1 MTAAAVRF
9 LAGRVTLGL
18 LALVV
23 SALPAAQAA
32 TPAVDSPAR
41 PALVVILVVDQFRGD
56 YVDKYGHQWRHGLR
70 RLFDEGAYYTEA
82 AYRYASTTTCAGHAT
97 IGTGATPQTHGMI
110 SNAWFDRALGRDV
123 ACTEDPSITNV
134 SYGTTPARTGDS
146 SIRLATPTLADEMR
160 AQLGV
165 APQVVTMSIKARA
178 ALSLAGHRSALST
191 WFDGPRGFVT
201 SPAMG
206 GPGRVPFLERY
217 VAAHPV
223 EADVEAVWER
233 SLPPTSYLYEDLGV
247 GETGFGAAFPHRLTA
262 PPVDGQV
269 DPSFYGTWQMSPFA
283 DAYLGRM
290 AAAAVADLKLGQ
302 GQGTDFLAVSFSALD
317 TVGHA
322 YGPRSHEV
330 QDILVRLD
338 ETIGTLLAE
347 LDRQVGRD
355 RYAIALTSDHG
366 VGPIPQQMQA
376 LGLGGGVVDRKTVST
391 VLTAALGGSVLDSNT
406 GSEIYLSRDAAA
418 KLAALDQHEWDA
430 VRTSLEQVDG
440 IARAWRTTDL
450 LAGRYEAASD
460 PMAHAARLSAYGGRS
475 GDITFI
481 TDPYWF
487 PYRIAATHGTP
498 YSYDQHVPLVFAGP
512 QFRRGRYTA
521 TASPADVAP
530 TLGRL
535 LGVILPAADGATR
548 VDALSR
554 PPGLAAADEPPQT
567 QEGRQASTSP

>member
-1 MTAAAVRF
+1 M
-9 LAGRVTLGL
+9 LLGL
-18 LALVV
+18 LACVAAP
-23 SALPAAQAA
+23 SPAAPQEAA
-32 TPAVDSPAR
+32 PASDRPTR

-82 AYRYASTTTCAGHAT
+82 AYRYASTMTCAGHAT

-110 SNAWFDRALGRDV
+110 SNAWHDRALGRDV
-123 ACTEDPSITNV
+123 GCTEDPSITNV
-134 SYGTTPARTGDS
+134 TYGATPARTGDS
-146 SIRLATPTLADEMR
+146 SVRLATPTLADEMR
-160 AQLGV
+160 AQLDIT
-165 APQVVTMSIKARA
+165 PQVVTMSIKARA
-178 ALSLAGHRSALST
+178 ALTLAGHRSTLST

-206 GPGRVPFLERY
+206 MTGRVPFLERY
-217 VAAHPV
+217 LAAHPV
-223 EADVEAVWER
+223 EADVDAVWER
-233 SLPPTSYLYEDLGV
+233 ALPPSAYLYQDLGA
-247 GETGFGAAFPHRLTA
+247 GEGGSGAEFPHRLS
-262 PPVDGQV
+262 PPRVDPQV
-269 DPSFYGTWQMSPFA
+269 DAAFYATWQMSPFS

-290 AAAAVADLKLGQ
+290 AAAAVSDLKLGQ

-338 ETIGTLLAE
+338 ATIGTLLSD
-347 LDRQVGRD
+347 LDRLVGRD
-355 RYAIALTSDHG
+355 RYALALTADHG
-366 VGPIPQQMQA
+366 VSPIPQQMQA
-376 LGLGGGVVDRKTVST
+376 LGLGGGLVDRKAVTT

-406 GSEIYLSRDAAA
+406 GSEVYLSKDAAA

-440 IARAWRTTDL
+440 IARAWRTADL

-460 PMAHAARLSAYGGRS
+460 PMAHAARLSAFGGRS
-475 GDITFI
+475 GDIIFI

-487 PYRIAATHGTP
+487 PYRIVSTHGTP
-498 YSYDQHVPLVFAGP
+498 YQYDQHVPLVFAGP

-521 TASPADVAP
+521 PAGPADVAP

-535 LGVILPAADGATR
+535 LGVILPASDGTTR
-548 VDALSR
+548 VDALGVA
-554 PPGLAAADEPPQT
+554 PGMAAADEPAPT
-567 QEGRQASTSP
+567 QEGR